1 MRQLIPL
8 ITVSMLLAA
17 CSQGESTATPK
28 PKSAA
33 DATTTT
39 MENKP
44 YNPWQD
50 QMKAMDKAKSV
61 EGMLQQG
68 VEARDRQLRQMEQ

>member
-8 ITVSMLLAA
+8 IAVSMLLAA
-17 CSQGESTATPK
+17 CSQGESPATPKSKAAADTATP
-28 PKSAA
+28 
-33 DATTTT
+33 T
-39 MENKP
+39 MENRP

-50 QMKAMDKAKSV
+50 QMKAMDKARSV

-68 VEARDRQLRQMEQ
+68 AEARDRQLRQMEQ